1 MILSWLQ
8 IRRHYAETADSSVA
22 LKAILNLVDEI
33 TASQYADGLFAWTSM
48 HDLCIAQTCV
58 TYPYDG
64 PYLRISPRDYG
75 QLEFQYLDT
84 PAVDKQWH
92 RTVDGDDAF
101 GHLESFVTQLHW
113 FA

>member
-75 QLEFQYLDT
+75 QLEFQYLT
-84 PAVDKQWH
+84 RRRWTNNGIA
-92 RTVDGDDAF
+92 
-101 GHLESFVTQLHW
+101 QLTAMMPLDIW
-113 FA
+113 K